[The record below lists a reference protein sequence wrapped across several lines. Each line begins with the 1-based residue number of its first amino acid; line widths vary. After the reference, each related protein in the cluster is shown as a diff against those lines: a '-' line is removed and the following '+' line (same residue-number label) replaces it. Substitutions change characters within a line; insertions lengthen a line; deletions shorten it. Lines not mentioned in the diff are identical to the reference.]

1 MKRISNL
8 AVLAAIALSSCV
20 SVPDYDTSYSN
31 STELTPEQINDN
43 VKNVFGT
50 TFDPNQDW
58 TMSAEGSVKITADA
72 NLNDIVKVQVLS
84 ESPFLN
90 GDAMVLN
97 QKDVSYGETVEL
109 TYEAPKGATKLIA
122 ACVNKSGDYYV
133 KAFDINAKEVS
144 FKTAT
149 TRASTQEE
157 TNYPEISAIKI
168 EASNSM
174 QSYNALRTIEAEKE
188 GADAKI
194 SIWKNSGWEK
204 ERLWKPSGTS
214 NSNGWTIDGYI
225 VREIPAITNE
235 EKTSLEAALG
245 GLDGFTDQ
253 KYKYNNMQVIRE
265 LNAYKKYNNY
275 LTSNGKP
282 LVIAPVEIL
291 SSDQYYKDNYVYYYY
306 YKPEAVAGKSE
317 SEKTQY
323 IKSLPKFRAMTCSY
337 TRDAAVNKGY
347 ATIVDN
353 RAQGFFKV
361 HEYLLPYYGDG
372 ELPTDGGVIAAEP
385 HSKYKGIYR
394 IHNNKKGPNGDYYLT
409 YLGEP
414 LNKDKEKLDYLYSE
428 NNVDNQ
434 LWQIFKMPD
443 SDDII
448 LYNIGAKSWLVSQ
461 NDKGEYSMFST
472 DTVKI
477 RKYGLLQIEDNGN
490 TIHFKSSL
498 NYFKSSSNWGYL
510 GANPDNKNNNKVAF
524 DKNNTDNNKNN
535 DGYIDWYIE
544 EYTGTPPEEAIDHI
558 VLDTKP
564 FEKNPV
570 SLAIPEGYKIGF
582 MHRKGNEND
591 SKNFTAVNKGETYG
605 DGYLN
610 KEINSFPDFNS
621 AVDLYGM
628 RLTDPR
634 VAIFKANNH
643 NYITF
648 EDGTDCNFTD
658 IVIEIVSGIQVEDG
672 DLSQKPKN
680 AVYTYCFEDRQNGD
694 YDMNDIVIKA
704 MRLDPTHVLF
714 SIEACGAY
722 DVLNLREI
730 HGKLLSSYID
740 VHQLFGISNP
750 QTYINTQTGAT
761 RHEPIQE
768 VVQVDPDFSFSN
780 VGIEKNKGK
789 QIYIY
794 NKTEEREVRLSTRG
808 EDPHGIM
815 IPCDFKYPTERTS
828 LHHAYPHFLN
838 WAKGDNTYYDW
849 YNQPNPSGVY
859 DSGGFQ
865 ILESTKAKYPTYFK
879 DQE

>member
-8 AVLAAIALSSCV
+8 AVLAIIALSSCV

-149 TRASTQEE
+149 TRASAQEDVV
-157 TNYPEISAIKI
+157 YPEKEAIKLNKYI
-168 EASNSM
+168 I
-174 QSYNALRTIEAEKE
+174 SYNARRTFESTKN
-188 GADAKI
+188 GSDATI
-194 SIWKNSGWEK
+194 SIWKNSGWEN
-204 ERLWKPSGTS
+204 ERLWRPYTTSDNKPALV
-214 NSNGWTIDGYI
+214 SNGWTIDGYI

-245 GLDGFTDQ
+245 GLEGFTDQ
-253 KYKYNNMQVIRE
+253 NYKYNNMQVIRE

-282 LVIAPVEIL
+282 LVIAPVGIL
-291 SSDQYYKDNYVYYYY
+291 SSDQYYKNNYVYYYY
-306 YKPEAVAGKSE
+306 YNPDAVSGMSDAQ
-317 SEKTQY
+317 KTAY
-323 IKSLPKFRAMTCSY
+323 IKSLPKFRAMACSY

-347 ATIVDN
+347 ATIVKN

-361 HEYLLPYYGDG
+361 HEYLLPYYGDD
-372 ELPTDGGVIAAEP
+372 LPTNLLAKP
-385 HSKYKGIYR
+385 HSDYNGIYR
-394 IHNNKKGPNGDYYLT
+394 IRNNKKDSKKNDYYLT
-409 YLGEP
+409 YVEGT
-414 LNKDKEKLDYLYSE
+414 NKEMERDKLATLQED
-428 NNVDNQ
+428 NTNQ
-434 LWQIFKMPD
+434 LWQIFKMPY

-448 LYNIGAKSWLVSQ
+448 LYNIGTQKWLISQ
-461 NDKGEYSMFST
+461 NNLGQYSEFSNAPLRIS
-472 DTVKI
+472 D
-477 RKYGLLQIEDNGN
+477 GLLQIKNKENG
-490 TIHFKSSL
+490 IIQFE
-498 NYFKSSSNWGYL
+498 SSSNWGYL
-510 GANPDNKNNNKVAF
+510 GANPDSKQNNRVAF
-524 DKNNTDNNKNN
+524 NKKKDGS
-535 DGYIDWYIE
+535 DGYINWYIE
-544 EYTGTPPEEAIDHI
+544 KYNGDRPDGAIDYI
-558 VLDTKP
+558 PLETIP
-564 FEKNPV
+564 FEMTPV
-570 SLAIPEGYKIGF
+570 SLAIPKGHKIGF
-582 MHRKGNEND
+582 MHKKGGEDNSND
-591 SKNFTAVNKGETYG
+591 FTTKNMGETYG

-610 KEINSFPDFNS
+610 KEINSFPEFNS
-621 AVDLYGM
+621 AVDLFGM

-704 MRLDPTHVLF
+704 MRLDATHVLF

-761 RHEPIQE
+761 HYEPIQE

-780 VGIEKNKGK
+780 VGFEKDKGK

-828 LHHAYPHFLN
+828 LHHAYPHFLD

>member
-8 AVLAAIALSSCV
+8 AVLAIIALSSCV

-225 VREIPAITNE
+225 VKEIPAITNE

-275 LTSNGKP
+275 LTSNGEP
-282 LVIAPVEIL
+282 LVIAPVGIL
-291 SSDQYYKDNYVYYYY
+291 SSDQFYKENYVYYYY

-337 TRDAAVNKGY
+337 TRDAAVSKGY
-347 ATIVDN
+347 ATIVDK

-361 HEYLLPYYGDG
+361 HEYLLPYYGDDF
-372 ELPTDGGVIAAEP
+372 PTNLLAKP
-385 HSKYKGIYR
+385 HSDYKGIYR
-394 IHNNKKGPNGDYYLT
+394 IRNNKKDSKKNDYYLT
-409 YLGEP
+409 YVEGT
-414 LNKDKEKLDYLYSE
+414 NKEMDRDKLATLQED
-428 NNVDNQ
+428 NTNQ
-434 LWQIFKMPD
+434 LWQIFKMPY
-443 SDDII
+443 SDDIII
-448 LYNIGAKSWLVSQ
+448 LYNIGTQKWMISQ
-461 NDKGEYSMFST
+461 NKLGEYSEFS
-472 DTVKI
+472 DDPLRI
-477 RKYGLLQIEDNGN
+477 SDGLLQIKNKENG
-490 TIHFKSSL
+490 IIQFE
-498 NYFKSSSNWGYL
+498 SSSNWGYL
-510 GANPDNKNNNKVAF
+510 GANLDIRRNNRVAF
-524 DKNNTDNNKNN
+524 NKKKDGS
-535 DGYIDWYIE
+535 DGYINWYIE
-544 EYTGTPPEEAIDHI
+544 KYNGDRPDGAIDYI
-558 VLDTKP
+558 PLETIP
-564 FEKNPV
+564 FEMTPV

-582 MHRKGNEND
+582 MHKKGGEDNSND
-591 SKNFTAVNKGETYG
+591 FTTKNMGETYG

-610 KEINSFPDFNS
+610 KEINSFPEFNS
-621 AVDLYGM
+621 AVDLFGM

-714 SIEACGAY
+714 SVEACGAY
-722 DVLNLREI
+722 DELNLRGI

-768 VVQVDPDFSFSN
+768 VVQVPDNFSFNTISE
-780 VGIEKNKGK
+780 EKADILDPLKRMVLH
-789 QIYIY
+789 IY

-828 LHHAYPHFLN
+828 LHHAYPHFLD

>member
-1 MKRISNL
+1 MKRILNWAIL
-8 AVLAAIALSSCV
+8 AIIVLSSCV
-20 SVPDYDTSYSN
+20 RVPDYDTSYSE
-31 STELTPEQINDN
+31 SPDLTPEQINDN
-43 VKNVFGT
+43 VKKVFGT

-58 TMSAEGSVKITADA
+58 TMSAQGSVKITADA
-72 NLNDIVKVQVLS
+72 NLNDIVKVQILT

-97 QKDVSYGETVEL
+97 QKDVSNGETAEL
-109 TYEAPKGATKLIA
+109 TFEAPKGATKLIA

-133 KAFDINAKEVS
+133 KAFDINAKEVC
-144 FKTAT
+144 FRTAT
-149 TRASTQEE
+149 TRASTRGE

-174 QSYNALRTIEAEKE
+174 QSYNARRTIEAAKE

-204 ERLWKPSGTS
+204 ECLWKPSRTS
-214 NSNGWTIDGYI
+214 TSNGWTIDGYI

-235 EKTSLEAALG
+235 EKTCLEAALG

-265 LNAYKKYNNY
+265 LNAYKKFNNY
-275 LTSNGKP
+275 LTSNGEP
-282 LVIAPVEIL
+282 LVIAPVGIL
-291 SSDQYYKDNYVYYYY
+291 SSDQFYKENYVYYYY

-317 SEKTQY
+317 SEKTEY

-337 TRDAAVNKGY
+337 TRDAAVSKGY
-347 ATIVDN
+347 ATIVN
-353 RAQGFFKV
+353 SRAQGFFKV

-372 ELPTDGGVIAAEP
+372 VLPTDGGVIAAEP

-477 RKYGLLQIEDNGN
+477 RKYGLLQIEEKGDN
-490 TIHFKSSL
+490 IIRFKSSL
-498 NYFKSSSNWGYL
+498 KWGYL
-510 GANPDNKNNNKVAF
+510 GANPDSKKNNRVAF
-524 DKNNTDNNKNN
+524 NKLENGS
-535 DGYIDWYIE
+535 DGYIDWQFV
-544 EYTGTPPEEAIDHI
+544 EYNGDRPDGAKDNI
-558 VLDTKP
+558 VLDTKS
-564 FEKNPV
+564 FEMNPV
-570 SLAIPEGYKIGF
+570 SLAIPAGYKIGF
-582 MHRKGNEND
+582 MHRKGGEDNSND
-591 SKNFTAVNKGETYG
+591 YTIKNKGETYG

-628 RLTDPR
+628 RPTDPR

-704 MRLDPTHVLF
+704 MRLDATHVLF

-722 DVLNLREI
+722 DELNLREI

-750 QTYINTQTGAT
+750 QTYINTQPGAT
-761 RHEPIQE
+761 HYEPIQE

-789 QIYIY
+789 QVYIY

-808 EDPHGIM
+808 EDPHGLM

-828 LHHAYPHFLN
+828 LHHAYPHFLD
-838 WAKGDNTYYDW
+838 WTKGDNTYYDW
-849 YNQPNPSGVY
+849 YNQPNSSGVY

-865 ILESTKAKYPTYFK
+865 ILESTKAKYPQYFK
-879 DQE
+879 DLE

>member
-8 AVLAAIALSSCV
+8 AVLAIIALSSCV

-50 TFDPNQDW
+50 TFDPHQDW

-144 FKTAT
+144 FRTAT
-149 TRASTQEE
+149 TRASTRGE

-174 QSYNALRTIEAEKE
+174 QSYNARRTIEASKE
-188 GADAKI
+188 GANAKI
-194 SIWKNSGWEK
+194 SVWKNSGWGN
-204 ERLWKPSGTS
+204 ERLWKPSKSS

-225 VREIPAITNE
+225 VKEVGPITTE
-235 EKTSLEAALG
+235 EKNGLETALG
-245 GLDGFTDQ
+245 GLDGFNDQ
-253 KYKYNNMQVIRE
+253 KIKYNNMQAIRE
-265 LNAYKKYNNY
+265 LNYNRKYNNY
-275 LTSNGKP
+275 LTSNGEP
-282 LVIAPVEIL
+282 LVIAPVGIL

-306 YKPEAVAGKSE
+306 YDPNAVSGMSDAQ
-317 SEKTQY
+317 KTAY

-337 TRDAAVNKGY
+337 TRDAAVSKGY
-347 ATIVDN
+347 ATIVN
-353 RAQGFFKV
+353 SRAQGFFKV

-372 ELPTDGGVIAAEP
+372 ALSTDGGVIAAEP
-385 HSKYKGIYR
+385 HSKYNGIYR
-394 IHNNKKGPNGDYYLT
+394 IRNNKKGTNGDYYLT
-409 YLGEP
+409 YLGDP

-477 RKYGLLQIEDNGN
+477 RKYGLLQIEENGN

-498 NYFKSSSNWGYL
+498 KWGYL
-510 GANPDNKNNNKVAF
+510 GANPDSKNNNKVAF
-524 DKNNTDNNKNN
+524 NKKLNDVK
-535 DGYIDWYIE
+535 DGYTDWE
-544 EYTGTPPEEAIDHI
+544 LVEYGTRPEGAIDHI

-570 SLAIPEGYKIGF
+570 SLAIPAGYKIGF
-582 MHRKGNEND
+582 MHRKGGEANSND
-591 SKNFTAVNKGETYG
+591 FTTDNKGETYG

-610 KEINSFPDFNS
+610 KEINSYPNFSS

-628 RLTDPR
+628 RPTDPR

-704 MRLDPTHVLF
+704 MRLDATHVLF

-722 DVLNLREI
+722 DELNLREI

-750 QTYINTQTGAT
+750 QTYINTQPGAT
-761 RHEPIQE
+761 HYEPIQE

-789 QIYIY
+789 QVYIY

-808 EDPHGIM
+808 EDPHGLM

-828 LHHAYPHFLN
+828 LHHAYPHFLD
-838 WAKGDNTYYDW
+838 WTKGDNTYYDW
-849 YNQPNPSGVY
+849 YNQPNSSGVY

-865 ILESTKAKYPTYFK
+865 ILESTKAKYPQYFK
-879 DQE
+879 DLE

>member
-8 AVLAAIALSSCV
+8 AVLAIIALSSCV

-149 TRASTQEE
+149 TRASAQEE

-214 NSNGWTIDGYI
+214 NSNGWTINGHI
-225 VREIPAITNE
+225 VREVGPITTE
-235 EKTSLEAALG
+235 EKNGLEAALG
-245 GLDGFTDQ
+245 GLDGFKNQ
-253 KYKYNNMQVIRE
+253 KIKYNNMQAIRE
-265 LNAYKKYNNY
+265 LTYNEKYNNY

-282 LVIAPVEIL
+282 LVIAPVGIL

-306 YKPEAVAGKSE
+306 YKPDAVSGMSDAQ
-317 SEKTQY
+317 KTAY
-323 IKSLPKFRAMTCSY
+323 IKSLPKFRAMACRY

-372 ELPTDGGVIAAEP
+372 VLPTDGGVIAAEP
-385 HSKYKGIYR
+385 HSKYNGIYR
-394 IHNNKKGPNGDYYLT
+394 IRCEKDNGKGKYYYFTYCGSDKSNDKLALYDENNK
-409 YLGEP
+409 
-414 LNKDKEKLDYLYSE
+414 
-428 NNVDNQ
+428 NQ
-434 LWQIFKMPD
+434 LWQIFTMPE
-443 SDDII
+443 SKGGGLV
-448 LYNIGAKSWLVSQ
+448 LYNIGAGLWLYQ
-461 NDKGEYSMFST
+461 FDNGGYTIFSNKNNEISVI
-472 DTVKI
+472 DS
-477 RKYGLLQIEDNGN
+477 IEDNDNGIIRFR
-490 TIHFKSSL
+490 TQ
-498 NYFKSSSNWGYL
+498 WGHL
-510 GANPDNKNNNKVAF
+510 GANSNNNRVALNK
-524 DKNNTDNNKNN
+524 DNSNTDSRKH
-535 DGYIDWYIE
+535 GIIDWHIE
-544 EYTGTPPEEAIDHI
+544 KYTGTRPEGAIDQI

-564 FEKNPV
+564 FEMNPV

-610 KEINSFPDFNS
+610 KEINSFPEFNY

-704 MRLDPTHVLF
+704 MRLDPTQVLF

-722 DVLNLREI
+722 DELNLRGI

-768 VVQVDPDFSFSN
+768 VVQVPDNFSFNTISE
-780 VGIEKNKGK
+780 EKADILDPLKRMVLH
-789 QIYIY
+789 IY

-815 IPCDFKYPTERTS
+815 IPCDFKYPTEKTS
-828 LHHAYPHFLN
+828 LHHAYPHFLD